1 MYSVRFWQK
10 AEQWGRH
17 FPTNEGFKNHLVG
30 PAISYGRERCFGGGG
45 VRLIRLVRNFVVGWS
60 GKHWL
65 TCQLGICQRED
76 SLEEAWS
83 LTLNQS
89 PINQQKSAWT
99 IWAIKKTS
107 KTIQHTG
114 CFKDLYQAIRMNSI
128 MTSTKNSQPFSEST
142 LLFWYFSYTPENER
156 FLLCKG
162 KSHLNFH
169 LLILVFQPFIFR
181 GVSNTTAPKKASG
194 LPVCPR
200 SSTGS
205 SSFSKS

>member
-1 MYSVRFWQK
+1 MVWEALVDLPTWDLSKGRFFRRGMIPNLK
-10 AEQWGRH
+10 
-17 FPTNEGFKNHLVG
+17 PITNQSTKKCLNHL
-30 PAISYGRERCFGGGG
+30 SY
-45 VRLIRLVRNFVVGWS
+45 
-60 GKHWL
+60 
-65 TCQLGICQRED
+65 
-76 SLEEAWS
+76 
-83 LTLNQS
+83 
-89 PINQQKSAWT
+89 
-99 IWAIKKTS
+99 KKNS